1 MRNQIL
7 SNVHYDFD
15 GYNQLVQFYETYKDE
30 FFEVILLDINTWF
43 DANLSAVLGG
53 IIDRLTYANSI
64 EFGTLPQATKAILQK
79 NSFLTHFG
87 FDKLT
92 DTNNTT
98 IKYLKLK
105 PTDSRFFNNYVQT
118 ELFSRNELPNMSV
131 ALKKKISESIFEMFV
146 NAQIHS
152 STEFIYTCGQFF
164 PQRHEIVFT
173 IVDTGIGFAK
183 RIEKNLGEAISSA
196 KAIKW
201 AMKEGHT
208 TKQGTP
214 GGIGLALLKDFI
226 AINKGKIQII
236 SGDAM
241 YEFENGSENFQKLDG
256 YFDGA
261 VINMIFKTNDTTS
274 YFLAD
279 EISKDD
285 LF

>member
-1 MRNQIL
+1 MRKQIL
-7 SNVHYDFD
+7 SNVHYNFD
-15 GYNQLVQFYETYKDE
+15 GYNQLVNFYETYKEE
-30 FFEVILLDINTWF
+30 FFEVIELEINTWF
-43 DANLSAVLGG
+43 DANLSALLGG
-53 IIDRLTYANSI
+53 VIDKLTYANSI
-64 EFGTLPQATKAILQK
+64 EFGVLSQEIKVVLQK

-118 ELFSRNELPNMSV
+118 ELFSRNELPIMSV

-183 RIEKNLGEAISSA
+183 RIEKNLGSTISSA

-208 TKQGTP
+208 TKRGTP
-214 GGIGLALLKDFI
+214 GGIGLALLKGFI

-241 YEFENGSENFQKLDG
+241 YEFENGNESFQKLDG

-261 VINMIFKTNDTTS
+261 VINMIFNTNDTTS

-279 EISKDD
+279 EINKDD